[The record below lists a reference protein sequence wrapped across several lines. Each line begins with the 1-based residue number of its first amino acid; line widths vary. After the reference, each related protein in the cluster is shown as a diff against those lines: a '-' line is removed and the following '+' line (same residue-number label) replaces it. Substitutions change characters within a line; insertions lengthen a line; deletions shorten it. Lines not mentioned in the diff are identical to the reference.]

1 LTIVKAK
8 QKKIQ
13 KARNS
18 MDKNTMEQKAREMQ
32 REYQRQW
39 RKKNPD
45 KVREKNRRYWV
56 KKARE
61 QAEKGVD

>member
-1 LTIVKAK
+1 
-8 QKKIQ
+8 
-13 KARNS
+13 
-18 MDKNTMEQKAREMQ
+18 MDKNTMEQKARELQ

-45 KVREKNRRYWV
+45 KVREKNRRYWE

-61 QAEKGVD
+61 QAEGEVD